1 MLCYDKIKNVKVLI
15 STLEDSDKFYQHF
28 RKDSLLIMNPCW
40 EKKAK
45 YHAYVPYKTYKAFT
59 AVNYNLF
66 SATIY
71 TNLKY
76 FNEDVI

>member
-1 MLCYDKIKNVKVLI
+1 
-15 STLEDSDKFYQHF
+15 
-28 RKDSLLIMNPCW
+28 MNPCW